1 VHCYSIINDGA
12 ATLMSR
18 AYVDP
23 ATRLSLIL
31 GTGFNAAA
39 MLPVSVFAKAKF
51 GNRPQ
56 SWHDEAKHVVVN
68 TELSMFGKGVL
79 PMTRWDEHLNNVHM
93 HPDYQPFEHML
104 GGRYLGEIAR
114 LIIIEAIEHHN
125 LFGGNFPSGIIKPYS
140 VEAGILAIIDA

>member
-1 VHCYSIINDGA
+1 MHCYSIINDGA

-114 LIIIEAIEHHN
+114 LIIVEAIEHHN
-125 LFGGNFPSGIIKPYS
+125 LFGGKYPSGITEPYS
-140 VEAGILAIIDA
+140 VEAGVLAIIDA